1 MSQAQSPQAVQK
13 PQQAYDFTRRK
24 RWADIIVT
32 DAADV
37 IVLILSAECK
47 ILYCGNAVT
56 EILGWKGAELID
68 LNLLDLIPP
77 DEQMHFRAQFE
88 HSLNENE
95 ELIVTTHLKHKS
107 ATEPLFEIQGYPHYY
122 AQPYESDNYVVY
134 FAAAKPCPGRNA
146 DLKDFFQGLKI
157 EHERLQQRLLELR
170 TQKSVT
176 TGGMPNHIDVA
187 QSIGTGLGPSTVPPK
202 SHYPARAYQSTV
214 YNSMPRPRAQY
225 EPSRSTAAGTR
236 VDDGTGEDASR
247 RKKPRKGNL
256 GDQYVCVTCG
266 RTDSPEWRKGPQGPK
281 TLCNAC
287 GLRWAKQMRK
297 GEETST
303 QGTGPSGGLTP

>member
-68 LNLLDLIPP
+68 LNLLDLIPRMLLSISRCGTWSSHCQLP
-77 DEQMHFRAQFE
+77 ADEQMHFRAQFE

-146 DLKDFFQGLKI
+146 DLSVPFFGSQTI
-157 EHERLQQRLLELR
+157 I
-170 TQKSVT
+170 S
-176 TGGMPNHIDVA
+176 
-187 QSIGTGLGPSTVPPK
+187 
-202 SHYPARAYQSTV
+202 
-214 YNSMPRPRAQY
+214 
-225 EPSRSTAAGTR
+225 
-236 VDDGTGEDASR
+236 
-247 RKKPRKGNL
+247 
-256 GDQYVCVTCG
+256 
-266 RTDSPEWRKGPQGPK
+266 
-281 TLCNAC
+281 
-287 GLRWAKQMRK
+287 
-297 GEETST
+297 
-303 QGTGPSGGLTP
+303 